1 MLDEALEQ
9 SMSRTIVNA
18 ILVRNGTIL
27 LARRGTHRK
36 ACPSLWSFPGGHVE
50 PGETLDAALLREL
63 GEEIGVVPTAFRPI
77 GTIADAG
84 AASADAVV
92 SHLDVVQAWSGG
104 EPVMLG
110 DEHVKLRWLDL
121 DLAAEL
127 PDLAL
132 AEYPGLFAQLRHG
145 LPA

>member
-1 MLDEALEQ
+1 MP
-9 SMSRTIVNA
+9 RTIVNA
-18 ILVRNGTIL
+18 TLVRSGTL
-27 LARRGTHRK
+27 PLARRSTHRK
-36 ACPSLWSFPGGHVE
+36 AYPGLWSFPGGHLE
-50 PGETLDAALLREL
+50 SGETLDAALIHEV

-77 GTIADAG
+77 GTIVDAG

-92 SHLDVVQAWSGG
+92 FHLDVVQAWSGG